1 MTAES
6 SFGTLIQQQISL
18 VKHLE
23 KRIDSPVVW
32 PIPTKSLL
40 HYLLYREILI
50 FLGGCECNTE
60 DRWVC
65 QGVFD
70 TTWQG
75 TCFIFFLERLKLK
88 TILSFSLGEL
98 SISNIPEKVDGSR
111 SKLLNRYTNK
121 LEQIWL
127 ILKGILHEQEY
138 VKFLFSLEMSLVV
151 VCIKKVSDF
160 FKALDYVL
168 SHRLTFT
175 SVNKNVMTK

>member
-1 MTAES
+1 MAYTN
-6 SFGTLIQQQISL
+6 
-18 VKHLE
+18 K
-23 KRIDSPVVW
+23 KP
-32 PIPTKSLL
+32 PSLL
-40 HYLLYREILI
+40 ICREILL
-50 FLGGCECNTE
+50 FLGCCECNTE

-88 TILSFSLGEL
+88 AILSFSLGEF
-98 SISNIPEKVDGSR
+98 SVSNLPEKVDESR

-127 ILKGILHEQEY
+127 ILKGILHTQDY

-151 VCIKKVSDF
+151 FCSKKVSDF

-168 SHRLTFT
+168 SHRFTFT
-175 SVNKNVMTK
+175 SVNKNVMTKYIMTKIIKWNYKF